1 MRWQFRNTG
10 FSPGKFN
17 METDE
22 SLAAGMAGS
31 SDPATIPLLRVYGWK
46 PHAVSI
52 GFHQRME
59 DFDLRALQRAGI
71 DIVRRPTGGRAILH
85 ADEITYSVVM
95 PAGGRSP
102 REIYK
107 LISAG
112 LLASLQALGVEA
124 QLADPAERY
133 GPPEPDE
140 RDPALSGAARPSRDG
155 QDVPAVRD
163 DPPPRDDPRS
173 VPCFSS
179 SAKYEI
185 QFDGRKL
192 VGSAQR
198 RYGGSVLQ
206 HGSLLLGPGH
216 RRIVE
221 FLSTESRHARPRLE
235 ADLAGRTIDAGTILN
250 REVPFGEAARA
261 LKKGFELACGI
272 TFEEAPSTVF
282 STA

>member
-1 MRWQFRNTG
+1 MRWHFRNTG

-22 SLAAGMAGS
+22 SLAAGLDAAGG
-31 SDPATIPLLRVYGWK
+31 IPLLRVYGWK

-52 GFHQRME
+52 GFHQQME

-95 PAGGRSP
+95 PGGGRSP

-112 LLASLQALGVEA
+112 LLASLQVLGIEA
-124 QLADPAERY
+124 QLADGDLAGSPAVSRTA
-133 GPPEPDE
+133 EPGQE
-140 RDPALSGAARPSRDG
+140 DPALSHTAGSGRENPARQEGR
-155 QDVPAVRD
+155 AERD
-163 DPPPRDDPRS
+163 DPQS

-185 QFDGRKL
+185 QFEGRKI

-198 RYGGSVLQ
+198 RYGGTVLQ
-206 HGSLLLGPGH
+206 HGSILLGPGH
-216 RRIVE
+216 TRIAG
-221 FLSTESRHARPRLE
+221 FLSRESRSARPRLE
-235 ADLAGRTIDAGTILN
+235 ADLASRTIDAGTILN

-261 LKKGFELACGI
+261 LKKGFELACGAV
-272 TFEEAPSTVF
+272 FDEAPSTVF
-282 STA
+282 STP

>member
-1 MRWQFRNTG
+1 MRWHFRNTG

-22 SLAAGMAGS
+22 SLAAGLAGS
-31 SDPATIPLLRVYGWK
+31 AAPAGPTGSDSAGGIPLLRVYGWK

-59 DFDLRALQRAGI
+59 HFDLRALQRAGI

-95 PAGGRSP
+95 PAEGRSP
-102 REIYK
+102 REIYH

-112 LLASLQALGVEA
+112 LLAALQTLGVEA
-124 QLADPAERY
+124 QLADPAE
-133 GPPEPDE
+133 GDE
-140 RDPALSGAARPSRDG
+140 RNPAA
-155 QDVPAVRD
+155 
-163 DPPPRDDPRS
+163 RDDPRS

-198 RYGGSVLQ
+198 RYGGTVLQ
-206 HGSLLLGPGH
+206 HGSVLLGPGH

-221 FLSTESRHARPRLE
+221 FLSSEGRSARPRLE
-235 ADLAGRTIDAGTILN
+235 ADLAKRTIDAGTILN

-272 TFEEAPSTVF
+272 TFEDAPSTVF